1 MTKPPTLT
9 VGLNVGLY
17 VNDNWILGYVIEF
30 SDGGEPEIQILH
42 KGSEESCEKMA
53 NLLPAVSYSG
63 DRPNPSASLIWMPAG
78 SDV

>member
-1 MTKPPTLT
+1 
-9 VGLNVGLY
+9 

-63 DRPNPSASLIWMPAG
+63 DRPNPSASLRWMPVG
-78 SDV
+78 SDG